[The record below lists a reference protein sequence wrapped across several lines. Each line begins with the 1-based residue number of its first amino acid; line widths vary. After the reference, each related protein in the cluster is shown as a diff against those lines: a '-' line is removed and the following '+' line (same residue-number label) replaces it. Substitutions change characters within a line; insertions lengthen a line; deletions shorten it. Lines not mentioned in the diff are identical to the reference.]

1 MKSAL
6 FARFRSF
13 VAATFNRDRF
23 EDGMRDELRFHV
35 DSYAADLIR
44 SGVPAEEAHRRA
56 RLEFGTIES
65 IKEDCRQNRGLRLL
79 DEVRQDLRYAL
90 RTLAKTPVFTS
101 AAVLSLA
108 LGIGANT
115 AIFSLMD
122 AVLLRTL
129 PLEMPDRLYFLAH
142 DPGSTISTSAN
153 YPLFERYRAASVFSA
168 VTAYRMRTFRITT
181 ADGIER
187 VGGQFV
193 SGNYHAVVG
202 APMFMGRG
210 FSSEPDR
217 HPGASPAAVV
227 SHHYWSSRLGS
238 DPHALGRTLTVD
250 GRAVSIVGVTGEG
263 FSGLNPGER
272 ADITLPISMMLLD
285 APGFLTNYDSWIG
298 LFILGRLAPNVTEKE
313 ALAAV
318 DVTFQ
323 QFLSE
328 TENRGA
334 RANSRDASRSA
345 ALVPAAKGMWNLRRQ
360 YGKPLWLSMAMVAV
374 VLLIACANIAN
385 LLFARASARARE
397 IAVRLSIGAGRA
409 RLVRQLLTESLLL
422 AVCGGAAGVFIA
434 IWGTQTIVALLA
446 AGPYPL
452 VIDAGVNGRV
462 LGFTAAV
469 VLLTG
474 VGFGL
479 MPAFQSTRLEL
490 TPTLKDGPRSP
501 HDDQRR
507 TFGKALIVAQVALCV
522 LVVTAAGLLSRSLA
536 NLHGLDAG
544 FDRENIL
551 LADVDISAAMLP
563 PAVRQRV
570 YAEMLERLRT
580 APGVLTASV
589 SARTPIDSSSQVRRI
604 EVTGVPVVPGQG
616 VSTNVVTSDYFH
628 LFGIDL
634 IRGRGLTV
642 DDRQG
647 NVAVVSESMAKFY
660 FGDSDPIGRDFQ
672 LGSEKTRST
681 IVGVVKDSRHERL
694 RKETPPQMVYR
705 PFVESS
711 TLLDGSSAV
720 PSELT
725 IALRTQFDPAA
736 LVPTV
741 RSEIRAVRNDALVS
755 WIRTMEEQIDATLV
769 PERLLTSLSTWF
781 AGIALVLA
789 CVGLYGVMAYNVSR
803 RTREIGIRIAL
814 GAHPRKVLTHVL
826 RETFVTLTVGLVLGL
841 AIAVAATRTLSTF
854 LFGLT
859 PHDPATLLSTTALLL
874 TTAML
879 AGFMPARHAAAVDP
893 VRALKNE

>member
-422 AVCGGAAGVFIA
+422 AICGGAAGVFIA

-479 MPAFQSTRLEL
+479 MPAFQSTGLEL
-490 TPTLKDGPRSP
+490 TPTLKDGPRSR

-725 IALRTQFDPAA
+725 IALRTRFDPAA

>member
-35 DSYAADLIR
+35 DLYAADLIR

-422 AVCGGAAGVFIA
+422 AICGGAAGVFIA

-479 MPAFQSTRLEL
+479 MPAFQSTGLEL

-736 LVPTV
+736 LVPTCTQ
-741 RSEIRAVRNDALVS
+741 RDPRRAQRC
-755 WIRTMEEQIDATLV
+755 
-769 PERLLTSLSTWF
+769 P
-781 AGIALVLA
+781 
-789 CVGLYGVMAYNVSR
+789 GV
-803 RTREIGIRIAL
+803 
-814 GAHPRKVLTHVL
+814 
-826 RETFVTLTVGLVLGL
+826 
-841 AIAVAATRTLSTF
+841 
-854 LFGLT
+854 
-859 PHDPATLLSTTALLL
+859 
-874 TTAML
+874 
-879 AGFMPARHAAAVDP
+879 VDP
-893 VRALKNE
+893 DDGGAD